1 MFYCFNKRT
10 FLSLEKEGDKLAVAG
25 SDIEVSWFELKQKVD
40 CQVSKLRQQ
49 TNGLTIPIVLYGH
62 KEVDFVVLILAC
74 LTLKIP
80 FIPIDVSYPKKRID
94 NIKQQLGKGILIE
107 VASGLITPFGNG
119 KVLCQQ
125 DDNDPLA
132 YIIFT
137 SGSTGEPKGVQ
148 INASN
153 LNSFIA
159 WLQLSL
165 PLSNHQVFMNQAL
178 LSFDLSV
185 FEWVNALRLGA
196 SLVLMDSETALN
208 PTLFKQRFLH
218 YGCSVWSSTPSFA
231 LAFAY
236 DSNFNRDNFP
246 LFEAMFLCG
255 EVLTTKSADLL
266 LCHFPNLKL
275 FNTYGP
281 TEATVMMSSIQITR
295 KIVDTYPHL
304 PIGNASNNYNID
316 SKNSGTF
323 EAHTTGELLITGDN
337 VSIGYLNANNDDF
350 TTNKAGVRCY
360 ATGDRVYQ
368 QDDKLFFAGRSDS
381 MIKYNGH
388 RIDLGEINY
397 LIGQLAGISNVR
409 TLPLERGGRIIRL
422 ISFIQTTEVDAD
434 AISTHLELRLPKYM
448 IPSEYIFHTVFPL
461 TLNLKVDNKQLLKQY
476 LDF

>member
-1 MFYCFNKRT
+1 MFFCFNKRT
-10 FLSLEKEGDKLAVAG
+10 FLSLKTEVDKLAVAG
-25 SDIEVSWFELKQKVD
+25 SDAEVSWFELKQKVD
-40 CQVSKLRQQ
+40 YQVSKLRQE
-49 TNGLTIPIVLYGH
+49 TNGLTIPVILYGH
-62 KEVDFVVLILAC
+62 KEVDFIVLILAC

-80 FIPIDVSYPKKRID
+80 FVPIDVSSPQKRVD
-94 NIKQQLGKGILIE
+94 SIKQQLGKGILIE
-107 VASGLITPFGNG
+107 VASGLITPFDNG

-125 DDNDPLA
+125 DDNDPLT

-153 LNSFIA
+153 LNNFIA
-159 WLQLSL
+159 WSQLNL

-196 SLVLMDSETALN
+196 SLVLMENETALN

-218 YGCSVWSSTPSFA
+218 YACSVWSSTPSFA

-236 DSNFNRDNFP
+236 DRDFNQDNFP
-246 LFEAMFLCG
+246 HFKTMFLCG

-295 KIVDTYPHL
+295 QILDTYQHL
-304 PIGNASNNYNID
+304 PIGNASNNYSID
-316 SKNSGTF
+316 NKNKGTF
-323 EAHTTGELLITGDN
+323 ETHTTGELLITGAN

-350 TTNKAGVRCY
+350 TVNKVGVRCY

-368 QDDKLFFAGRSDS
+368 QDDKLFFAGRLDN

-388 RIDLGEINY
+388 RIDLGEINH
-397 LIGQLAGISNVR
+397 LIGQLTSISNVR

-422 ISFIQTTEVDAD
+422 IAFIQTTEGNVDAIN
-434 AISTHLELRLPKYM
+434 AHLEPRLPKYM
-448 IPSEYIFHTVFPL
+448 IPSEYIFHTIFPL
-461 TLNLKVDNKQLLKQY
+461 THNLKVDNKQLLKQY